1 MQNKKQNKNKP
12 KSAKNKRMVRFE
24 ELLEDDRF
32 DDEDADSVTEDTLE
46 FLSLDDDMIASY
58 QKNNSIKSSKL
69 SAASRSAKSF
79 KPSTA
84 GGSAKSSKASAAG
97 GSAKSSKASA
107 AGGSTKFSKA
117 SAAERSAKSSKVS
130 LPGKK
135 AKASRYARDYDV
147 YEDEAYYE
155 EDYEDEAYYKD
166 DRYEDEEDYED
177 DRYEDEEDYEDDR
190 YEDEEDYEDDRYE
203 DEEDDEDDR
212 YEDEEDYEDDCYEDE
227 DDDEDGRY
235 EDEEDYEDD
244 DYEDEE
250 DYEDDDYE
258 DEEDYEDDDYE
269 DEEDYEDDD
278 YEDDDDYDD
287 MEDGLI
293 ARFRDF
299 LSEMSTLDMVVAM
312 LGILVLAGAVITGGL
327 YASARST
334 GKQVAAFAEVG
345 GEIEGISVIGE
356 SGLLAVSE
364 SAKLGGMIDYDEEEA
379 DGEEE
384 QEQEEEKEDS
394 NKEIE
399 VELRLTSIQSDLKI
413 KFANKATGKLVG
425 GVPFEVEVSGGGKTY
440 DLKDDDKDGI
450 IYQTGISAGSYS
462 VTMKPLEGETYRKY
476 KLQSSASKV
485 EVTDKIAYK
494 KVDVADEVKKESEIN
509 VAKEEASQ
517 QNTVV
522 ESALQNTVEWVES
535 TKTPVGEE
543 KDSYEEVSK
552 DKIADPWA
560 VASNYRKLVEGG
572 SQVSVRS
579 TDDPDHSDDPD
590 DDDGDD
596 TGGDG
601 SGDGGTGDGN
611 GSGNGGNGDGG
622 GSGDGG
628 NGNGGGSGDG
638 NTGDGNGSGN
648 GNTGDGNGS
657 GDGNTGDG
665 NGSGDGGNGNG
676 SGSGDG
682 NTGNN
687 GGSGDGNTGNNG
699 GSGSEEPP
707 KKEEITVNLNKTKL
721 ELKAGSSETLSVS
734 GGDSSK
740 YSVKWSSSNT
750 SVATVSESG
759 GTVTAKAAGSAT
771 ITAKV
776 SASGDGVIIK
786 NTELT
791 CTVNVTPKDTPKK
804 EVTLSLSESKLA
816 LNVAG
821 SKTLKVTGSDGSSYS
836 AVWSSSNV
844 NIATVAADGTVTAKA
859 AGSATITAE
868 VSAGSDVIIKGPN
881 KLTCSVTVTAQKNEA
896 EVKLNKTE
904 LRLGINCKE
913 TLQIVDGSGKT
924 YSGEWSSSDAAVA
937 KVFQDGQVKGLK
949 EGAATVNVKVKA
961 PEGVTLKNPNLSCKV
976 FISDKNYTKVT
987 ISGNKEVGIKQ
998 TLTLTAKS
1006 EPEGAEIVWS
1016 SEDEKKAKVD
1026 SKGVVTGVA
1035 EGKVK
1040 IKATCKVNESV
1051 YSVVEITVKKSVVD
1065 PAAKLKDKDGNQ
1077 LYYKKKGTEEYVEAT
1092 YQDYKEQTVFY
1103 KKVKVASEY
1112 KYTGWQT
1119 IDGYL
1124 YFFGKDNKYVTGE
1137 QIIQGAKYNFGSDG
1151 KLSKGSGS
1159 MGIDVS
1165 KHNGNIDWNAVK
1177 NSGVSYV
1184 IIRCGYRGYSTGVLV
1199 EDPMFRSNIKGAKAA
1214 GLKVGAYFF
1223 SQAVNEVEAVEEA
1236 SMAIDLVKGYGLDY
1250 PLFLD
1255 VEGSGGRGDA
1265 IGKDTRT
1272 AVCKTFCQ
1280 TVQNSGISSGI
1291 YANKTWFNEK
1301 ISTGS
1306 LTNYRI
1312 WLAQYASTPTYSAT
1326 RYDMWQ
1332 YSSKGKVS
1340 GISGDV
1346 DMNISYMN

>member
-107 AGGSTKFSKA
+107 AGGSAKFSKA

-190 YEDEEDYEDDRYE
+190 YEDEEDYEDD
-203 DEEDDEDDR
+203 
-212 YEDEEDYEDDCYEDE
+212 
-227 DDDEDGRY
+227 RY

-622 GSGDGG
+622 
-628 NGNGGGSGDG
+628 
-638 NTGDGNGSGN
+638 
-648 GNTGDGNGS
+648 
-657 GDGNTGDG
+657 
-665 NGSGDGGNGNG
+665 GSGDGGNGNG

>member
-107 AGGSTKFSKA
+107 AGGSAKFSKA

-227 DDDEDGRY
+227 DDDEDGHY

-648 GNTGDGNGS
+648 GNTGDGNG
-657 GDGNTGDG
+657 
-665 NGSGDGGNGNG
+665 
-676 SGSGDG
+676 
-682 NTGNN
+682 
-687 GGSGDGNTGNNG
+687 
-699 GSGSEEPP
+699 
-707 KKEEITVNLNKTKL
+707 
-721 ELKAGSSETLSVS
+721 
-734 GGDSSK
+734 
-740 YSVKWSSSNT
+740 
-750 SVATVSESG
+750 
-759 GTVTAKAAGSAT
+759 
-771 ITAKV
+771 
-776 SASGDGVIIK
+776 
-786 NTELT
+786 
-791 CTVNVTPKDTPKK
+791 
-804 EVTLSLSESKLA
+804 
-816 LNVAG
+816 
-821 SKTLKVTGSDGSSYS
+821 
-836 AVWSSSNV
+836 
-844 NIATVAADGTVTAKA
+844 
-859 AGSATITAE
+859 
-868 VSAGSDVIIKGPN
+868 
-881 KLTCSVTVTAQKNEA
+881 
-896 EVKLNKTE
+896 
-904 LRLGINCKE
+904 
-913 TLQIVDGSGKT
+913 
-924 YSGEWSSSDAAVA
+924 
-937 KVFQDGQVKGLK
+937 
-949 EGAATVNVKVKA
+949 
-961 PEGVTLKNPNLSCKV
+961 
-976 FISDKNYTKVT
+976 
-987 ISGNKEVGIKQ
+987 
-998 TLTLTAKS
+998 
-1006 EPEGAEIVWS
+1006 
-1016 SEDEKKAKVD
+1016 
-1026 SKGVVTGVA
+1026 
-1035 EGKVK
+1035 
-1040 IKATCKVNESV
+1040 
-1051 YSVVEITVKKSVVD
+1051 
-1065 PAAKLKDKDGNQ
+1065 
-1077 LYYKKKGTEEYVEAT
+1077 
-1092 YQDYKEQTVFY
+1092 
-1103 KKVKVASEY
+1103 
-1112 KYTGWQT
+1112 
-1119 IDGYL
+1119 
-1124 YFFGKDNKYVTGE
+1124 
-1137 QIIQGAKYNFGSDG
+1137 
-1151 KLSKGSGS
+1151 
-1159 MGIDVS
+1159 
-1165 KHNGNIDWNAVK
+1165 
-1177 NSGVSYV
+1177 
-1184 IIRCGYRGYSTGVLV
+1184 
-1199 EDPMFRSNIKGAKAA
+1199 
-1214 GLKVGAYFF
+1214 
-1223 SQAVNEVEAVEEA
+1223 
-1236 SMAIDLVKGYGLDY
+1236 
-1250 PLFLD
+1250 
-1255 VEGSGGRGDA
+1255 
-1265 IGKDTRT
+1265 
-1272 AVCKTFCQ
+1272 
-1280 TVQNSGISSGI
+1280 
-1291 YANKTWFNEK
+1291 
-1301 ISTGS
+1301 
-1306 LTNYRI
+1306 
-1312 WLAQYASTPTYSAT
+1312 
-1326 RYDMWQ
+1326 
-1332 YSSKGKVS
+1332 
-1340 GISGDV
+1340 
-1346 DMNISYMN
+1346 

>member
-97 GSAKSSKASA
+97 GSAK
-107 AGGSTKFSKA
+107 FSKA

-203 DEEDDEDDR
+203 DEEDYEDDRYEDEEDDEDDR

-227 DDDEDGRY
+227 DDDEDGH
-235 EDEEDYEDD
+235 
-244 DYEDEE
+244 YEDEE

-601 SGDGGTGDGN
+601 SGDGG
-611 GSGNGGNGDGG
+611 
-622 GSGDGG
+622 
-628 NGNGGGSGDG
+628 
-638 NTGDGNGSGN
+638 
-648 GNTGDGNGS
+648 
-657 GDGNTGDG
+657 
-665 NGSGDGGNGNG
+665 NGNG

-868 VSAGSDVIIKGPN
+868 VSAGSDVIIKGLN